1 MQEIIANNASAGF
14 TYCAIG
20 ALFFLS
26 RLPLPEGVK
35 GAKFSAHNDPQQEVD
50 ATPAPGLSSFDTTVR
65 WLIGRLTTSLDEE
78 DLDEQYDD
86 EADERQSV
94 ASTAS
99 TNEQN
104 HEPRST
110 DGTPASSIGT
120 SPEKETSFTKI
131 KSTPFSALS
140 DRREPQAILDD
151 PDVSPWD
158 PVTTL
163 WVGVNGRPNKLADTC
178 YIFWVCGSLTV
189 SV

>member
-1 MQEIIANNASAGF
+1 MTNSATAGF

-35 GAKFSAHNDPQQEVD
+35 GAKFSAHNDPKQEVH

-65 WLIGRLTTSLDEE
+65 WLIGRLTTTLDEE

-86 EADERQSV
+86 EEDERQSV

-99 TNEQN
+99 TTAQSY
-104 HEPRST
+104 EPPST
-110 DGTPASSIGT
+110 EDTPASSTGT
-120 SPEKETSFTKI
+120 TPEKETSFTKI
-131 KSTPFSALS
+131 KSTPVSALS
-140 DRREPQAILDD
+140 DRKEPQTILDD